1 MILKTQVG
9 VKVEKKGKWKYFRN
23 LIRAT
28 LLKKKKLRICKAKG
42 KRKTIVFL
50 RHCPAASSS
59 WTREG
64 LAARPQEGV

>member
-9 VKVEKKGKWKYFRN
+9 VKIEKKGKWKYFRN
-23 LIRAT
+23 LIRAI
-28 LLKKKKLRICKAKG
+28 LLKKKLRICKAKG

-50 RHCPAASSS
+50 EHCPAASSS

-64 LAARPQEGV
+64 LAARPQEEV